1 MVIFFSDA
9 GPGVEP
15 ASAKTVSVDDGLIS
29 TFLGYERRARLLRG
43 EIFDG
48 NVINESSWP
57 LLQELFAAHLKGER
71 MRTKQLCATSGL
83 PQTTVLRYL
92 DHLERFDV
100 IRREDDPDDNRVTLV
115 SVTEAG
121 AFWLREY
128 YTRAIAIEHDLARR
142 RGRGILSLDAAAF
155 AGLEVHRAKR

>member
-9 GPGVEP
+9 GQRREP
-15 ASAKTVSVDDGLIS
+15 AGAQSMWVDDGLIS
-29 TFLGYERRARLLRG
+29 AFLGYERRARLLRG
-43 EIFDG
+43 EIFDA
-48 NVINESSWP
+48 NVINESGWL
-57 LLQELFAAHLKGER
+57 LLQELFAAHLEGEK

-100 IRREDDPDDNRVTLV
+100 IRREDDPDDSRVTLV

-142 RGRGILSLDAAAF
+142 RGCGILSLDAAAF
-155 AGLEVHRAKR
+155 AGLEAHRAKR